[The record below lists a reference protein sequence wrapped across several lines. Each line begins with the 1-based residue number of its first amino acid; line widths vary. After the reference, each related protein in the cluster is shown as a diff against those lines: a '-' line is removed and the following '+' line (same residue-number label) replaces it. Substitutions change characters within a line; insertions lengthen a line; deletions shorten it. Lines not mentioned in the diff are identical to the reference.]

1 MIARLTQHLPPG
13 EYLRQL
19 ASGLVVGKLSHAM
32 AAVTTIRLT
41 ASDSISHCAKATQVA
56 LNDVARSIVGCKRS
70 DRVKFEELLEL
81 ARIPSFNRMVA
92 TATAM
97 EVWKSFHSTD
107 GESGRRNLVG
117 ELLFSRKIASSR
129 LLRAAT
135 AGEIHVPLQGHT
147 TLVGQAAVIWNRVPE
162 LRLASTLAEA
172 KRVAKSFAGG
182 LPI

>member
-1 MIARLTQHLPPG
+1 VVKPSETLELLGTRVDKRLTFRPHDKAVAAAARSRASMIARLTQHLPPG

-32 AAVTTIRLT
+32 AAVTTIKLT
-41 ASDSISHCAKATQVA
+41 ASDSISDCAKATQVA

-70 DRVKFEELLEL
+70 DRVKIEELLES

-97 EVWKSFHSTD
+97 EAWKSFHSTD
-107 GESGRRNLVG
+107 GESGRRNPVG

-129 LLRAAT
+129 LLRAVT
-135 AGEIHVPLQGHT
+135 AGEIHVPL
-147 TLVGQAAVIWNRVPE
+147 
-162 LRLASTLAEA
+162 
-172 KRVAKSFAGG
+172 
-182 LPI
+182 